1 MSWLNAYDEPIG
13 DLDMMKDKVDNQSPQ
28 STSQVLLSFE
38 VYTPLVTCLKEVEE
52 TIRILMEVEPLDHM
66 KLEDLGLNTCSHD
79 LFLSSRE
86 IPSFDDLEPQP
97 KPLPNCPSLD
107 ISLGEERGPKPPI
120 KPNSSDS
127 CKMKLVDHLT
137 IDTPPSTEVAIFYP
151 RDVYC
156 HCHPCLDDPKKTL
169 WI

>member
-1 MSWLNAYDEPIG
+1 IDINHAAGGNLKGLSSEEAWETIEDCVQC
-13 DLDMMKDKVDNQSPQ
+13 DKQWKSP
-28 STSQVLLSFE
+28 
-38 VYTPLVTCLKEVEE
+38 TPLVTCLKEVEE

-66 KLEDLGLNTCSHD
+66 KPEDLGLNTCSHD
-79 LFLSSRE
+79 LFLSSRK

-97 KPLPNCPSLD
+97 KPLPNYPSLD
-107 ISLGEERGPKPPI
+107 ISLGEERGPNPPI
-120 KPNSSDS
+120 KPNNSDS

-137 IDTPPSTEVAIFYP
+137 IDTPPSTEVVIFYH